1 MRLSKVF
8 KQYECIKQTRR
19 NIYINLSPSSQF
31 IIQINDSFL
40 RDAVNNSPNTINKI
54 NQVWI
59 MENSMLQTN
68 SVI

>member
-1 MRLSKVF
+1 MRLFKVF

-19 NIYINLSPSSQF
+19 NIYINLSPRSQF

>member
-1 MRLSKVF
+1 MRLFKVF
-8 KQYECIKQTRR
+8 KQYESIKQPRR
-19 NIYINLSPSSQF
+19 NMYINLSPSSQF

>member
-1 MRLSKVF
+1 MRLFKVF
-8 KQYECIKQTRR
+8 KQYESIKQTRR